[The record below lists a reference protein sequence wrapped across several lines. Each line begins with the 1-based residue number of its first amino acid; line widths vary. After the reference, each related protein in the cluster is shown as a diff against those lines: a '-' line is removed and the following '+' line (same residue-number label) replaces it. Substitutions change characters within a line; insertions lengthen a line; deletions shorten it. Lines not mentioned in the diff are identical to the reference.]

1 VSYFI
6 QTMNDF
12 KNGLRRSADPRKANT
27 NRMISFAKNMTDEEI
42 KAAAE
47 YFGAMKWSPWM
58 KVIET
63 SMVPKTRL
71 ANGLYLKLE
80 GKETEPMG
88 YRVIETPIDA
98 EATEV
103 LRDPL
108 SGFEVYV
115 PVGSLKKGEALVRNG
130 AGRTTACGLCHGS
143 DLKGMG
149 PVPGLAGRSP
159 SYIGRQLYD
168 MQNGFRKGEWTDL
181 MKPVVAK
188 LTEED
193 LVDIVAYT
201 ASLQP

>member
-1 VSYFI
+1 
-6 QTMNDF
+6 
-12 KNGLRRSADPRKANT
+12 
-27 NRMISFAKNMTDEEI
+27 
-42 KAAAE
+42 
-47 YFGAMKWSPWM
+47 
-58 KVIET
+58 
-63 SMVPKTRL
+63 
-71 ANGLYLKLE
+71 
-80 GKETEPMG
+80 MG

-103 LRDPL
+103 LRDPR

-115 PVGSLKKGEALVRNG
+115 PVGSLKKGEAMVRNG
-130 AGRTTACGLCHGS
+130 AGRTTACGLCHGP
-143 DLKGMG
+143 DLRGMG

-181 MKPVVAK
+181 MKPMVAK

-193 LVDIVAYT
+193 MVDIVAYT